1 MKEPLKKGELDVRV
15 NYIKLGQAIK
25 TAIYTLQ
32 KVEIILAQA
41 GVKFVQSIKDAI
53 YTLRKLEIILEQA
66 GLEAGLKELER
77 MERDEK
83 FIVD

>member
-1 MKEPLKKGELDVRV
+1 MKEPLKKGELDVRI

-32 KVEIILAQA
+32 
-41 GVKFVQSIKDAI
+41 
-53 YTLRKLEIILEQA
+53 KLEIILEQA

>member
-1 MKEPLKKGELDVRV
+1 MKEPLKKGELDVRI

-32 KVEIILAQA
+32 
-41 GVKFVQSIKDAI
+41 
-53 YTLRKLEIILEQA
+53 KLEIILEQA

-83 FIVD
+83 SIVD

>member
-1 MKEPLKKGELDVRV
+1 MKEPLKKGELDVRI

-32 KVEIILAQA
+32 KV
-41 GVKFVQSIKDAI
+41 
-53 YTLRKLEIILEQA
+53 EIILEQA

-83 FIVD
+83 SIVD